1 MMKSSHVKEILIPK
15 RSLLVDLKFMDRE
28 PVRAFHNNVYLV
40 YLQVCSL
47 RLSHTGRPGERGD
60 REDL

>member
-1 MMKSSHVKEILIPK
+1 MMKSCHVKEILIPK
-15 RSLLVDLKFMDRE
+15 KSLLVDLKFMDRE
-28 PVRAFHNNVYLV
+28 SVRAFHNNVYRV
-40 YLQVCSL
+40 YQQVCSL

>member
-1 MMKSSHVKEILIPK
+1 MKSSHVKELLVPK

-28 PVRAFHNNVYLV
+28 SVRAFHNNVYLV

-47 RLSHTGRPGERGD
+47 RLSHTG
-60 REDL
+60 